1 MLRDRTHACLM
12 HSSRNV
18 QVGAKIYVIEK
29 GGKYVIFGHNFQIPL
44 ILAENFGS
52 F

>member
-18 QVGAKIYVIEK
+18 QVGAKIYYIEK
-29 GGKYVIFGHNFQIPL
+29 GDKMLFLDIIFKSH
-44 ILAENFGS
+44 
-52 F
+52 